1 MAEWKLTLSIL
12 PEVFAVC
19 RLEPDAALPA
29 WAMRG
34 SFFSITRTPEEVSIV
49 CQQDAVPEDVLAEKA
64 WRGLKVEGPIDFAFT
79 GVLAS
84 LARPLAEAGVSI
96 FPLATYNTDY
106 LLLKEQDLARA
117 IVALSEEGHALLAED
132 C

>member
-12 PEVFAVC
+12 PETFAVC
-19 RLEPDAALPA
+19 RLEPNAVLPA
-29 WAMRG
+29 WATRG
-34 SFFSITRTPEEVSIV
+34 RFFSLTRTPEEVSLV
-49 CQQDAVPEDVLAEKA
+49 CPQDDVPEDVLAEKS

-96 FPLATYNTDY
+96 FPLATYDTDY

-117 IVALSEEGHALLAED
+117 ILALTEEGHSLLMGD
-132 C
+132 L